1 MLSHQDT
8 SEQILIV
15 VGRQLGVHTNLT
27 KHGMET
33 KFIMLLYLKEK
44 RLSQFIFD
52 LRFNKCG
59 PGRSIRQ

>member
-8 SEQILIV
+8 SEQILNV

-27 KHGMET
+27 KHGME
-33 KFIMLLYLKEK
+33 KKIIMLFYLRQK

-59 PGRSIRQ
+59 PGLSIRQ